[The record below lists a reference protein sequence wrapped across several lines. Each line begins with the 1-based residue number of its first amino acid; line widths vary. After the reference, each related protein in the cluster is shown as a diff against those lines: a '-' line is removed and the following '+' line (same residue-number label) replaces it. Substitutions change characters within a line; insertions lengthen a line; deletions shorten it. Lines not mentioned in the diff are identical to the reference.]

1 MSASVGGV
9 EIEISREFPG
19 EPSLRSIYARLL
31 TPEIEAICRRQNID
45 TADINSL
52 KWPIFGLSRYAT
64 AKILVLRSDLFR
76 LLMKEENNWQA
87 LEPDASNNRTHPF
100 RIWFKSGKIPP
111 PLTESTCFNR
121 MWLANITPLAVT
133 ASGIVLQKPITD
145 ENGDPVIDPATGEQ
159 QVLVTNEGEALY
171 ILTFHDSRWLHRG
184 TRLNEVAMDGWEK
197 TIAPRSWRNDLVLQN
212 FDAANVK
219 RSPKSIVQYA
229 VTTQLGMQDAEPSRG
244 LFNFGSG
251 SGNVDY
257 YSTIYNS
264 YSQDYDISPSEEW
277 FTGFPG
283 MDSIT
288 SRPLLEF
295 CDYLMTKCN
304 VAMHVRPRGL
314 EEPVGRYQFTA
325 LGYRRPTSENPDYT
339 NYPFREYMERYG
351 DDLIAGSVFGQMSSF
366 VTGGSPSQGQNFKW
380 VNRIIS
386 YAPFEETSKEQVD
399 VVVRRAN
406 IPDGRPPD
414 VFKVDHYNRE
424 ASGPLTSKYLPEPF
438 SQNISGIYNG
448 FYSDYAGNRSLSS
461 IFADEPLT
469 FAQTSAIQEKVN
481 RLKDL
486 FYDLASPSLIPP
498 TPKLTSRDFEEIGG
512 YYMNSVDKRRLHEVC
527 DLWFR
532 GWIEVP
538 PPEET
543 WMGAAWIEYRLQTD
557 SNGFGFPTTRIYS
570 DYYDPLFVPQADDRP
585 LEVSTSG
592 LAKSWRDARGKN
604 HISVDWPFGIP
615 CLIKITGN
623 TGPFNAGVKAWS
635 YRAKLIY
642 KGMVFDNSSGHYPP
656 PQSNPLATWPGQL
669 KDFSKL
675 DTTWAD
681 QTILA
686 YNLAELAN
694 TSTFAGPG
702 YKLPLAQSGFDIL
715 PIGLDRL
722 GEQHEVIVQ
731 ATLYMSVRFE
741 NTEDVDRAADTPV
754 AYFCLTNA
762 IDGDCPTPLTDNTY
776 DGGVY

>member
-9 EIEISREFPG
+9 EIEISREFFG
-19 EPSLRSIYARLL
+19 EPLRSIYARLL

-76 LLMKEENNWQA
+76 LLMKEEDNWQA
-87 LEPDASNNRTHPF
+87 FEPDESNNRDLPF
-100 RIWFKSGKIPP
+100 RIWFKSGALPAGS
-111 PLTESTCFNR
+111 ESTCFNR
-121 MWLANITPLAVT
+121 MLLANITPLAVT
-133 ASGIVLQKPITD
+133 ANGIVLQKPITD
-145 ENGDPVIDPATGEQ
+145 ENGDPVINPDTGEQ
-159 QVLVTNEGEALY
+159 EVLLTNEGEALY

-184 TRLNEVAMDGWEK
+184 TRLYRNALNGWDK

-212 FDAANVK
+212 FDAEDAQ
-219 RSPKSIVQYA
+219 RSPKSIVNY
-229 VTTQLGMQDAEPSRG
+229 VVVDQLGDTELYPS
-244 LFNFGSG
+244 LFNTAG
-251 SGNVDY
+251 GNTDVYNDIYPDY
-257 YSTIYNS
+257 SLLYG
-264 YSQDYDISPSEEW
+264 ISPSEEW

-304 VAMHVRPRGL
+304 VAMHVRPFGD
-314 EEPVGRYQFTA
+314 EQPPGRYEFTA
-325 LGYRRPTSENPDYT
+325 LGYSRSIQGNSDYT
-339 NYPFREYMERYG
+339 IYPFREYMERYG
-351 DDLIAGSVFGQMSSF
+351 DDLIAGSVFGKMGSF
-366 VTGGSPSQGQNFKW
+366 VTGGNPSNGQNFKW

-386 YAPFEETSKEQVD
+386 YAPFEETSKERVD
-399 VVVRRAN
+399 VVVRNAN

-414 VFKVDHYNRE
+414 VFKVDHYNRDA
-424 ASGPLTSKYLPEPF
+424 ASELTSKYLPEPF
-438 SQNISGIYNG
+438 SQNIPGIYNG
-448 FYSDYAGNRSLSS
+448 YFYGDAGNRSMSA

-469 FAQTSAIQEKVN
+469 RAQTSSANENVN
-481 RLKDL
+481 RSKDL
-486 FYDLASPSLIPP
+486 FYDLTDPSQII
-498 TPKLTSRDFEEIGG
+498 TPKLTTRDSEELSW
-512 YYMNSVDKRRLHEVC
+512 YYMNSVDNRRSHEVC

-538 PPEET
+538 PPEQT

-557 SNGFGFPTTRIYS
+557 SSGFGFPTTRIYS

-604 HISVDWPFGIP
+604 HISVEWPFGIP

-635 YRAKLIY
+635 YQAKLLY
-642 KGMVFDNSSGHYPP
+642 KGVVFDNSSGQYPP
-656 PQSNPLATWPGQL
+656 PPSDPLASWPGQL

-675 DTTWAD
+675 DPTWAN
-681 QTILA
+681 QTIVA

-731 ATLYMSVRFE
+731 ATLYMSVGYE
-741 NTEDVDRAADTPV
+741 NADDVNTPADRPV

>member
-76 LLMKEENNWQA
+76 LLMKKEEDWQGYQPEDTGNRNN
-87 LEPDASNNRTHPF
+87 PF
-100 RIWFKSGKIPP
+100 RIWLKSGALPAGS
-111 PLTESTCFNR
+111 ESTCFNR

-133 ASGIVLQKPITD
+133 ASGIVHQNPITD
-145 ENGDPVIDPATGEQ
+145 ENGDPVINPDTGEQ
-159 QVLVTNEGEALY
+159 EVLVTNEGEALY

-184 TRLNEVAMDGWEK
+184 TRLNFEAYTGWEK

-212 FDAANVK
+212 FNAGDVQ
-219 RSPKSIVQYA
+219 RSPKEIVKYVLTQ
-229 VTTQLGMQDAEPSRG
+229 QLGMSDDQPSRG
-244 LFNFGSG
+244 IFNYGSG
-251 SGNVDY
+251 SGNIDVY
-257 YSTIYNS
+257 TNPHNS
-264 YSQDYDISPSEEW
+264 YSASLFISPSEEW

-304 VAMHVRPRGL
+304 VAMLVRPSGN
-314 EEPVGRYQFTA
+314 EQPIGRYEFTPT
-325 LGYRRPTSENPDYT
+325 GYISSLTFY
-339 NYPFREYMERYG
+339 NYMSKYG
-351 DDLIAGSVFGQMSSF
+351 DDLIAGSVFGT
-366 VTGGSPSQGQNFKW
+366 TGDFNSGGNQSATQTEKW
-380 VNRIIS
+380 NLRIIS
-386 YAPFEETSKEQVD
+386 YAPFEPVSRERVD
-399 VVVRRAN
+399 VIGRRSN

-414 VFKVDHYNRE
+414 VFKVDHYNRT
-424 ASGPLTSKYLPEPF
+424 ASGLTSKYLPEPF
-438 SQNISGIYNG
+438 SQNIPGIYNK
-448 FYSDYAGNRSLSS
+448 YSSFLAGQRSTSS

-469 FAQTSAIQEKVN
+469 IPQTSVAEEGEN
-481 RLKDL
+481 RSKDL
-486 FYDLASPSLIPP
+486 FHDPANPLPVNA
-498 TPKLTSRDFEEIGG
+498 PKLTSRDSDEIAW
-512 YYMNSVDKRRLHEVC
+512 YYRESVISRRLHHVC

-532 GWIEVP
+532 GWIEIP
-538 PPEET
+538 PYGEA

-557 SNGFGFPTTRIYS
+557 SSGFGFPTTRIYS

-604 HISVDWPFGIP
+604 HISVEWPFGIP

-623 TGPFNAGVKAWS
+623 DGPFNAGVKAWS
-635 YRAKLIY
+635 YQAKLIY
-642 KGMVFDNSSGHYPP
+642 KGVVFDNSSGQYPP
-656 PQSNPLATWPGQL
+656 PPNNPLASWPGQL

-675 DTTWAD
+675 DSTWANE
-681 QTILA
+681 TIVA

-731 ATLYMSVRFE
+731 ATLYMSVRY
-741 NTEDVDRAADTPV
+741 EDTDDVNRPADTPV

>member
-9 EIEISREFPG
+9 EIEISRAFPG
-19 EPSLRSIYARLL
+19 EPLRSIYARLL

-76 LLMKEENNWQA
+76 LLMKEEDNWQA
-87 LEPDASNNRTHPF
+87 LEPDASNNKYYPF
-100 RIWFKSGKIPP
+100 RIWFKSGALPAGS
-111 PLTESTCFNR
+111 EATCFNR

-159 QVLVTNEGEALY
+159 EVLVTNEGEALY

-184 TRLNEVAMDGWEK
+184 TRLTEVALNGWDK

-212 FDAANVK
+212 VDPPDGR
-219 RSPKSIVQYA
+219 RSPDVIVYYA
-229 VTTQLGMQDAEPSRG
+229 LTDQLGMQNDRPNAG
-244 LFNFGSG
+244 IFNYGSG
-251 SGNVDY
+251 SGSIDFYND
-257 YSTIYNS
+257 IYPS
-264 YSQDYDISPSEEW
+264 YSLLYGISPSEEW

-288 SRPLLEF
+288 SRPLVEF

-314 EEPVGRYQFTA
+314 EEPIGQYEFTP
-325 LGYRRPTSENPDYT
+325 LGYSRPTSGSSTYT
-339 NYPFREYMERYG
+339 IYPFREFMARYG
-351 DDLIAGSVFGQMSSF
+351 DDLIAGSVFGKMSSF
-366 VTGGSPSQGQNFKW
+366 VSGGNPSSPQNAKW
-380 VNRIIS
+380 VDRIIS
-386 YAPFEETSKEQVD
+386 YAPFEETSKEKVD
-399 VVVRRAN
+399 VVVRHAN

-414 VFKVDHYNRE
+414 VFKVDHYNRT
-424 ASGPLTSKYLPEPF
+424 SNGLTSEYLPEPF
-438 SQNISGIYNG
+438 SQNIPGIYNG
-448 FYSDYAGNRSLSS
+448 YYYGNAGNRSNST
-461 IFADEPLT
+461 IFADEPM
-469 FAQTSAIQEKVN
+469 TSAQIAAVDERVN
-481 RLKDL
+481 RSKDL
-486 FYDLASPSLIPP
+486 FYDLTDPSLII
-498 TPKLTSRDFEEIGG
+498 TPKLTSRDFEELGW
-512 YYMNSVDKRRLHEVC
+512 YYMNSVNARRNHEVC

-557 SNGFGFPTTRIYS
+557 SSGFGFPTTRIYS

-604 HISVDWPFGIP
+604 HISVEWPFGIP

-635 YRAKLIY
+635 YQAKLIY
-642 KGMVFDNSSGHYPP
+642 KGVVFDNSSGQYPP
-656 PQSNPLATWPGQL
+656 PPSDPLASWPGQL

-675 DTTWAD
+675 DPAWAN
-681 QTILA
+681 QTIVA

-731 ATLYMSVRFE
+731 ATLYMSVGY
-741 NTEDVDRAADTPV
+741 EDTDDVNRPADTPV

>member
-1 MSASVGGV
+1 M
-9 EIEISREFPG
+9 
-19 EPSLRSIYARLL
+19 L
-31 TPEIEAICRRQNID
+31 D
-45 TADINSL
+45 TDPNNG
-52 KWPIFGLSRYAT
+52 IFNL
-64 AKILVLRSDLFR
+64 
-76 LLMKEENNWQA
+76 
-87 LEPDASNNRTHPF
+87 
-100 RIWFKSGKIPP
+100 
-111 PLTESTCFNR
+111 
-121 MWLANITPLAVT
+121 
-133 ASGIVLQKPITD
+133 
-145 ENGDPVIDPATGEQ
+145 
-159 QVLVTNEGEALY
+159 
-171 ILTFHDSRWLHRG
+171 
-184 TRLNEVAMDGWEK
+184 
-197 TIAPRSWRNDLVLQN
+197 
-212 FDAANVK
+212 
-219 RSPKSIVQYA
+219 
-229 VTTQLGMQDAEPSRG
+229 
-244 LFNFGSG
+244 GSG
-251 SGNVDY
+251 SGNIDFHNTVY
-257 YSTIYNS
+257 QS
-264 YSQDYDISPSEEW
+264 YSQLYGISPSEEW

-288 SRPLLEF
+288 SRPLVEY
-295 CDYLMTKCN
+295 CDYLMTKCG

-314 EEPVGRYQFTA
+314 EEPLGQYEFTP
-325 LGYRRPTSENPDYT
+325 LGYSRSIQGNSDYT
-339 NYPFREYMERYG
+339 IYPFREYMERYG
-351 DDLIAGSVFGQMSSF
+351 DDLIAGSVFGEMSSF
-366 VTGGSPSQGQNFKW
+366 VTGGNPSQGQNFKW

-386 YAPFEETSKEQVD
+386 YAPFVETSKENVD
-399 VVVRRAN
+399 VVVRHAN

-414 VFKVDHYNRE
+414 VFKVDHYNRT
-424 ASGPLTSKYLPEPF
+424 ASALTSNYLPEPV
-438 SQNISGIYNG
+438 SQNIPGIYNG
-448 FYSDYAGNRSLSS
+448 YFSGDAGNRSNSA
-461 IFADEPLT
+461 IFADEPLAV
-469 FAQTSAIQEKVN
+469 AQTSAIKEKVN
-481 RLKDL
+481 RSKDL
-486 FYDLASPSLIPP
+486 FYDLTTPSLIT
-498 TPKLTSRDFEEIGG
+498 TPKLTSRDFEEISW
-512 YYMNSVDKRRLHEVC
+512 YYMNAVNLRRRHGVC

-557 SNGFGFPTTRIYS
+557 SSGFGFPTTRIYS

-604 HISVDWPFGIP
+604 HISVEWPFGIP

-623 TGPFNAGVKAWS
+623 DGPFNAGVKAWS

-656 PQSNPLATWPGQL
+656 PPNNPLASWPGQL

>member
-19 EPSLRSIYARLL
+19 ETPSLRSIYARLL

-76 LLMKEENNWQA
+76 LLMKVEDNWQD
-87 LEPDASNNRTHPF
+87 PDPASISGERPF
-100 RIWFKSGKIPP
+100 RIWLKSGALPAGSQ
-111 PLTESTCFNR
+111 TTCFNR

-133 ASGIVLQKPITD
+133 ASGIVHQKPITD
-145 ENGDPVIDPATGEQ
+145 ENGDPVIDPVTGEQ

-184 TRLNEVAMDGWEK
+184 TRLNEVPLNELDK
-197 TIAPRSWRNDLVLQN
+197 TIAPRSWRNDIVLQN
-212 FDAANVK
+212 FDQADYR
-219 RSPKSIVQYA
+219 RSPKEIVNYA
-229 VTTQLGMQDAEPSRG
+229 LTVQLGMQTNSSNNG
-244 LFNFGSG
+244 VFNRGSG
-251 SGNVDY
+251 SGNIDFNND
-257 YSTIYNS
+257 IYPS
-264 YSQDYDISPSEEW
+264 YSPLYGISPSEEW

-283 MDSIT
+283 IDSIT
-288 SRPLLEF
+288 SRPLVEF

-314 EEPVGRYQFTA
+314 EEPVGQYEFTT
-325 LGYRRPTSENPDYT
+325 LGYKRPTSESSNYTINP
-339 NYPFREYMERYG
+339 FQEYMARYG
-351 DDLIAGSVFGQMSSF
+351 DDLIAGSVFGKMSSF
-366 VTGGSPSQGQNFKW
+366 VTGGSSSLPQNSKW

-386 YAPFEETSKEQVD
+386 YAPFEETSKELVD
-399 VVVRRAN
+399 VIVRRAN

-414 VFKVDHYNRE
+414 VFKVDHYNRT
-424 ASGPLTSKYLPEPF
+424 ASGLTSKYLPEPF
-438 SQNISGIYNG
+438 SQNIPGIYNG
-448 FYSDYAGNRSLSS
+448 YFYGYAGNRSNSA
-461 IFADEPLT
+461 IFADEPMT
-469 FAQTSAIQEKVN
+469 IAQTSAIREKVN
-481 RLKDL
+481 RGKDL
-486 FYDLASPSLIPP
+486 FYDLTSPSAI
-498 TPKLTSRDFEEIGG
+498 TPKLTSRDFEEISW
-512 YYMNSVDKRRLHEVC
+512 YYMNAVNDRRKHEVC

-557 SNGFGFPTTRIYS
+557 SSGFGFPTTRIYS

-604 HISVDWPFGIP
+604 HISVEWPFGIP

-623 TGPFNAGVKAWS
+623 DGPFNAGVKAWS
-635 YRAKLIY
+635 YRAKLLY
-642 KGMVFDNSSGHYPP
+642 KGRVFDNSSGQYPP
-656 PQSNPLATWPGQL
+656 PPSNPLATWPGQL

-675 DTTWAD
+675 DPTWAD
-681 QTILA
+681 QTVIA

-702 YKLPLAQSGFDIL
+702 YKLPLPQSGFDIL

-731 ATLYMSVRFE
+731 ATLYMSVGSE
-741 NTEDVDRAADTPV
+741 ATDDVNRPADTPV